1 MLAGQDLP
9 VPDSYLRLIPAA
21 IADAIMVTT
30 SLARKRFAVACANIA
45 VEHCVRAGL
54 GVDGDGDMTFPQLL
68 DRVLAAGESRQT
80 EELDRMLGRRED
92 HLYGL
97 VSALRA
103 NDNEA
108 PYSEFLRLATQRHT
122 IRVLRAALLSDGL
135 SAAARA
141 AFETISATRNEQHI
155 EALARETMRPA

>member
-1 MLAGQDLP
+1 MA
-9 VPDSYLRLIPAA
+9 DSYLRLIPAA
-21 IADAIMVTT
+21 VADAIMATT
-30 SLARKRFAVACANIA
+30 SVARRQFAIACANVA

-54 GVDGDGDMTFPQLL
+54 GVDGDADMTFPQLR
-68 DRVLAAGESRQT
+68 DKVLATREPRQT

-103 NDNEA
+103 NDSEA

-122 IRVLRAALLSDGL
+122 IRALRAALVNDGL

-155 EALARETMRPA
+155 EELARETMRPA

>member
-1 MLAGQDLP
+1 MA
-9 VPDSYLRLIPAA
+9 DSYLRLIPAA
-21 IADAIMVTT
+21 VADAIMATV
-30 SLARKRFAVACANIA
+30 SVARKRFAVACANVA

-54 GVDGDGDMTFPQLL
+54 GGDGDGELGFAPLREQ
-68 DRVLAAGESRQT
+68 VLAALEPRQI
-80 EELDRMLGRRED
+80 EEIDRMLGRRED

-97 VSALRA
+97 VAALRA

-122 IRVLRAALLSDGL
+122 IRALRAMLLSDGL

-155 EALARETMRPA
+155 EELAREIMRPA